1 MRYRKILHIDLDAFF
16 CSVEELLDPN
26 LQGKVFAVG
35 GSPDSRGVVSTCSYA
50 ARNLGIHSAMPMKT
64 ALLKAPGLKLVHGHY
79 EKYQFYSKKVMGIL
93 CDTTPLVEQIS
104 IDEAF
109 IDVTDMPQTG
119 KEIALSLQKR
129 IRDETSLPCSIG
141 IASNKLVAKIA
152 TNIAKSS
159 YRGNKTPQAVLEV
172 PAGGEAEFLAP
183 LPIKELWGIGKKSVP
198 QFIQMGYVTIGDLAK
213 ASDSLLEKQVG
224 NLALT
229 LKKRAAGIDTR
240 PVGNE
245 EEIKSI
251 SNEVTF
257 GIDITD
263 KNEIERTLRAL
274 SEKVAYR
281 LRRQGL
287 SGKTIR
293 LKIRWPDF
301 ETHTRQFS
309 LGQPTNHDTVIYQ
322 SILQL
327 LHEIWKPGM
336 KVRLLGV
343 AVANLTTT
351 VQQLSILDTNFQKE
365 DNLLQAMDEIKE
377 RFGKR
382 MIVRGWDLKPDSD
395 RDD

>member
-16 CSVEELLDPN
+16 CSVEELLDPD
-26 LQGKVFAVG
+26 LRGKVFAVG
-35 GSPDSRGVVSTCSYA
+35 GSPESRGVVSSCSYA
-50 ARNLGIHSAMPMKT
+50 ARNLGIHSAMPVKT
-64 ALLKAPGLKLVHGHY
+64 ALLKAPGLKLIHGHY
-79 EKYQFYSKKVMGIL
+79 EKYQFYSKKVMEIL

-109 IDVTDMPQTG
+109 IDVTDMPQMG
-119 KEIALSLQKR
+119 KEIAFSLQKR
-129 IRDETSLPCSIG
+129 ILDETGLPCSIG

-159 YRGNKTPQAVLEV
+159 YQGDQTPRAVLEV

-198 QFIQMGYVTIGDLAK
+198 RFIQMGYKTIGDLAK
-213 ASDSLLEKQVG
+213 ASDTLLEKQVG

-229 LKKRAAGIDTR
+229 LKKRAAGIDSR

-257 GIDITD
+257 GNDIAD
-263 KNEIERTLRAL
+263 RNEIERTLRVL

-287 SGKTIR
+287 SGRTIR

-327 LHEIWKPGM
+327 LYEIWKPDM

-343 AVANLTTT
+343 AVANLSTT
-351 VQQLSILDTNFQKE
+351 VQQLSILDSNFQKE
-365 DNLLQAMDEIKE
+365 DSLLQAMDEIKE

-382 MIVRGWDLKPDSD
+382 MIVRGWDLRSDPD

>member
-16 CSVEELLDPN
+16 CSVEELLNPD
-26 LQGKVFAVG
+26 LKGTVFAVG
-35 GSPDSRGVVSTCSYA
+35 GSPDSRGVVSSCSYA
-50 ARNLGIHSAMPMKT
+50 ARHLGIHSAMPMKT
-64 ALLKAPGLKLVHGHY
+64 ALLRVPGLKIVHGHY
-79 EKYQFYSKKVMGIL
+79 EKYQFYSEQVMGIL

-109 IDVTDMPQTG
+109 IDVTDMPQKG
-119 KEIALSLQKR
+119 AAIATALQKR
-129 IRDETSLPCSIG
+129 IKNETALPCSIG

-159 YRGNKTPQAVLEV
+159 YHGNQTPRAILEV
-172 PAGGEAEFLAP
+172 PAGKEAEFLAP

-198 QFIQMGYVTIGDLAK
+198 QFVQMGYTTIGDLAK
-213 ASDSLLEKQVG
+213 APDGFLGKQIG
-224 NLALT
+224 QFAST
-229 LKKRAAGIDTR
+229 LKMRAAGMDDR

-251 SNEVTF
+251 SNETTF
-257 GIDITD
+257 EKDIDD
-263 KNEIERTLRAL
+263 EVEIERTLRQL

-281 LRRQGL
+281 LRQQGL

-309 LGQPTNHDTVIYQ
+309 LEQSTNHDTIIFQTVMH
-322 SILQL
+322 LF
-327 LHEIWKPGM
+327 HEIWKSGK

-343 AVANLTTT
+343 AAANLTTT
-351 VQQLSILDTNFQKE
+351 LQQLSILDTRYQKE
-365 DNLLQAMDEIKE
+365 DQLLRAMDDIKE
-377 RFGKR
+377 RFGKK
-382 MIVRGWDLKPDSD
+382 MIKRGWDVQDDPD
-395 RDD
+395 

>member
-16 CSVEELLDPN
+16 CSVEELLEPA
-26 LQGKVFAVG
+26 LRGTVFAVG
-35 GSPDSRGVVSTCSYA
+35 GSPESRGVVSSCSYA
-50 ARNLGIHSAMPMKT
+50 ARSLGIHSAMPVKT
-64 ALLKAPGLKLVHGHY
+64 ALLKAPNLKLIHGHY
-79 EKYQFYSKKVMGIL
+79 EKYQFYSRKVMGIL

-119 KEIALSLQKR
+119 KAIALSLQKK
-129 IRDETSLPCSIG
+129 IHEETGLPCSIG

-159 YRGNKTPQAVLEV
+159 YRGDQTPQAVLEV
-172 PAGGEAEFLAP
+172 PAGGEAVFLAP

-198 QFIQMGYVTIGDLAK
+198 QFIQMGYITIGDLAK
-213 ASDSLLEKQVG
+213 APNDLLEKQMG
-224 NLALT
+224 NLAQT
-229 LKKRAAGIDTR
+229 LKRRALGIDDR
-240 PVGNE
+240 PVGEE

-257 GIDITD
+257 GKDITD
-263 KNEIERTLRAL
+263 KNEIELTLRAL

-281 LRRQGL
+281 LRQQGL

-309 LGQPTNHDTVIYQ
+309 LAQPTNHDTVIYQ
-322 SILQL
+322 AILQL
-327 LHEIWKPGM
+327 LHEIWRSGM

-343 AVANLTTT
+343 AVANLSTTI
-351 VQQLSILDTNFQKE
+351 QQLSILDTNFQKE

-382 MIVRGWDLKPDSD
+382 MIVRGWDIKSDSD
-395 RDD
+395 HDD